1 MVGRRLLWLWSSA
14 LLGCSSIVG
23 FDDLTFVHRDA
34 SVVESGADG
43 GVPPAS
49 TADSAISPSPPSQV
63 DLGVLPDAA
72 TTPPPPSP
80 LDGSAPPPPPA
91 PCWGATGHRVVR
103 ADPGAVLEGSC
114 SHPTSPSVQDDPM
127 IQLDSWMLDGVTC
140 AFTRVRSANHGSSG
154 WTSTETGFYT
164 SPLDSEGEA
173 RVEQWENVGGTRC
186 VRRQLYRWTDIED

>member
-1 MVGRRLLWLWSSA
+1 
-14 LLGCSSIVG
+14 
-23 FDDLTFVHRDA
+23 
-34 SVVESGADG
+34 
-43 GVPPAS
+43 
-49 TADSAISPSPPSQV
+49 
-63 DLGVLPDAA
+63 
-72 TTPPPPSP
+72 
-80 LDGSAPPPPPA
+80 
-91 PCWGATGHRVVR
+91 
-103 ADPGAVLEGSC
+103 
-114 SHPTSPSVQDDPM
+114 M